1 MMSEILFKMV
11 SKQMIEGLTEPI
23 LNDVLMENRELWAK
37 AFQQQLN
44 KTQVEEL
51 INRNKDNIK
60 KFDSPFYDM
69 IDSILPVLVL
79 RINNGYR
86 KQ

>member
-1 MMSEILFKMV
+1 MMGGVFKMV
-11 SKQMIEGLTEPI
+11 SKMMLEGLTEPI

>member
-1 MMSEILFKMV
+1 MISGVFKMV
-11 SKQMIEGLTEPI
+11 SKMMLEGLTEPI

-44 KTQVEEL
+44 KTQIEEL

-60 KFDSPFYDM
+60 KYNSPFYDM
-69 IDSILPVLVL
+69 IDNILPVLVL